1 MLNINDF
8 LKHVNR
14 KKFKTIVFASLLVVL
29 LLISVFLIP
38 TTLSRYVTNTSS
50 DAEAMVAFYLLKT
63 DYQTNVVLLDEIA
76 PRNDPYTY
84 TFTVSNYNGSQRTE
98 TNMQYDLVIRTTT
111 NLPLE
116 YELYLNSVYTDANA
130 ENAIT
135 GSQVIQ
141 DSDGTY
147 FNKFTTDTEYFN
159 HSYNETNTYQL
170 VVYFPETYVDEMYQ
184 DIVDSIEITVNS
196 KQIMSDD

>member
-1 MLNINDF
+1 MLNVKDF
-8 LKHVNR
+8 LEHVNR

-29 LLISVFLIP
+29 LLVSVFLIP
-38 TTLSRYVTNTSS
+38 TTFSRYVTNTTSN
-50 DAEAMVAFYLLKT
+50 AEAKVAFYLLKT
-63 DYQTNVVLLDEIA
+63 DYQTNVILLDEIA
-76 PRNDPYTY
+76 PRNNPYTY
-84 TFTVSNYNGSQRTE
+84 TFTVSNYNGEQRTE

-135 GSQVIQ
+135 DSEVIQ

-147 FNKFTTDTEYFN
+147 FNKFTTDTKYFSY
-159 HSYNETNTYQL
+159 SYNEVNTYQL
-170 VVYFPETYVDEMYQ
+170 VVYFPEIYVDEMYQ

-196 KQIMSDD
+196 KQIISDD